1 MPHLVIEIT
10 NNITLDQPKL
20 LASANAAL
28 LATGEF
34 KEPDIKSRCIVLQ
47 SYRQGTEQRRD
58 GFIHATLSILSGR
71 SDATKKA
78 VAEAVRDVIVESVPG
93 SDRGYGVTISVEVR
107 DMLRDTFA
115 KAVLPD

>member
-20 LASANAAL
+20 LANANAAL
-28 LATGEF
+28 VASGEF

-58 GFIHATLSILSGR
+58 GFIHATLSVLSGR
-71 SDATKKA
+71 SDAAKKA
-78 VAEAVRDVIVESVPG
+78 VAESVRDAIVAALPKE
-93 SDRGYGVTISVEVR
+93 RGYGLQISVDVR
-107 DMLRDTFA
+107 DMSRDSYA
-115 KAVLPD
+115 KSVVPG

>member
-20 LASANAAL
+20 LANANAAL
-28 LATGEF
+28 VASGEF

-58 GFIHATLSILSGR
+58 GFIHATLSVLSGR
-71 SDATKKA
+71 SDAIKKA
-78 VAEAVRDVIVESVPG
+78 VAESVRDAIVAALPKE
-93 SDRGYGVTISVEVR
+93 RGTACRSRLTCVTCR
-107 DMLRDTFA
+107 ATATPNR
-115 KAVLPD
+115 